1 MSKGMA
7 AVLAAHTATAASIS
21 RGGMRERGGH
31 ARRCTCKAEIWVF
44 FDELPD
50 SVNSTDALLN
60 ERFGQHVA
68 EQLDAAGYGNRH
80 DAWQDG
86 FCQAQD
92 DHDCNGRSAS
102 TPNPYPQP
110 EE

>member
-1 MSKGMA
+1 MA

-50 SVNSTDALLN
+50 SVNSTEPMLN

-80 DAWQDG
+80 DAWEHGAHDT
-86 FCQAQD
+86 QAAVLVD
-92 DHDCNGRSAS
+92 A
-102 TPNPYPQP
+102 PEWPKNPYPAP
-110 EE
+110 ED